1 MIRALRMTTTFAFKW
16 EHAPKLCITDYH
28 RGFPGNLGIENL
40 NKSYHKKIHG

>member
-1 MIRALRMTTTFAFKW
+1 MIRALTMIATFAFIW
-16 EHAPKLCITDYH
+16 EDAPKLCITDYH